1 MKKHKL
7 KKIEHSP
14 VEITLTLTAEELSP
28 IKSEVIKTLATKVE
42 VPGFRKG
49 HAPLNKVEAAFAD
62 AIKEE
67 VVDSVLKANFE
78 KIVAEEKIAPVS
90 FIYDLVANM
99 KDSLEITFKV
109 DVYPE
114 ITLGEYKGLEVEKE
128 TFQMTDDLL
137 DKEIEN
143 MLNAKSKLEDAQEG
157 HKAEMGNTV
166 DLAFEGFIDGV
177 PFEGGKADSH
187 QLKLGSK
194 MFIDTF
200 EDQLVGY
207 TVGQEGEINV
217 TFPAE
222 YHAEAL
228 AGKPATFKVKI
239 NSIKTLAKPELTEEF
254 AKEAGFESVED
265 LKAKKTAEI
274 TAREE
279 ARVQN
284 NFVGKL
290 IQKVVADSKVDVPKS
305 MVVREVENRMA
316 EMNQQLAMQGM
327 DLDQYLKMT
336 GMTKEQAFNQIA
348 PMAHNKVQ
356 VDLVLEAIA
365 KAENLEV
372 TAEELNTKVEE
383 IAKMYGMTKEQLE
396 AELNKNSN
404 LDEFNH
410 SLKTESLAQKAV
422 EVIVN
427 NAK

>member
-1 MKKHKL
+1 MKHEL
-7 KKIEHSP
+7 KKIEHSA
-14 VEITLTLTAEELSP
+14 VEIKVTLTAEELSP
-28 IKSEVIKTLATKVE
+28 IKSEVVKTLATKVE

-67 VVDSVLKANFE
+67 VVESVLKANFE

-90 FIYDLVANM
+90 FIYDLVADM
-99 KDSLEITFKV
+99 KDTLELTFKV

-114 ITLGEYKGLEVEKE
+114 VTLGEYKGLEVEKE
-128 TFQMTDDLL
+128 SFQMTDDLL
-137 DKEIEN
+137 NKEIEN
-143 MLNAKSKLEDAQEG
+143 MLNAKSKLEDAPEG

-166 DLAFEGFIDGV
+166 DLAFEGFVDGV

-207 TVGQEGEINV
+207 TVGQEGEVNV

-279 ARVQN
+279 ARIQN

-290 IQKVVADSKVDVPKS
+290 IQKVVANSKVDVPKS

-372 TAEELNTKVEE
+372 TAEELNAKVEE

>member
-1 MKKHKL
+1 MKHEL
-7 KKIEHSP
+7 KKIEHSA
-14 VEITLTLTAEELSP
+14 VEIKVTLAAEELSP
-28 IKSEVIKTLATKVE
+28 IKSEVVKTLATKVE

-67 VVDSVLKANFE
+67 VVESVLKANFE

-90 FIYDLVANM
+90 FIYDLVADM
-99 KDSLEITFKV
+99 KDTLELTFKV

-114 ITLGEYKGLEVEKE
+114 VTLGEYKGLEVEKE
-128 TFQMTDDLL
+128 SFQMTDDLL
-137 DKEIEN
+137 NKEIEN
-143 MLNAKSKLEDAQEG
+143 MLNAKSKLEDAPEG

-166 DLAFEGFIDGV
+166 DLAFEGFVDGV

-207 TVGQEGEINV
+207 TVGQEGEVNV

-265 LKAKKTAEI
+265 LKTKKTAEI

-279 ARVQN
+279 ARIQN

-290 IQKVVADSKVDVPKS
+290 IQKVVANSKVDVPKS

-372 TAEELNTKVEE
+372 TAEELNAKVEE

>member
-1 MKKHKL
+1 MKHEL
-7 KKIEHSP
+7 KKIEHSA
-14 VEITLTLTAEELSP
+14 VEIKVTLTAEELSP
-28 IKSEVIKTLATKVE
+28 IKSEVVKTLATKVE

-49 HAPLNKVEAAFAD
+49 HAPLNKVEATFAD

-67 VVDSVLKANFE
+67 VVESVLKANFE
-78 KIVAEEKIAPVS
+78 KIVSEEKIAPVS
-90 FIYDLVANM
+90 FIYDLVTEM
-99 KDSLEITFKV
+99 KDTLEMTFKV
-109 DVYPE
+109 DIYPE

-128 TFQMTDDLL
+128 TFEMTEELL
-137 DKEIEN
+137 NKEIEN
-143 MLNAKSKLEDAQEG
+143 MLNAKAKLEDAAEG

-166 DLAFEGFIDGV
+166 DLAFEGFVDGV
-177 PFEGGKADSH
+177 AFEGGKADSH

-207 TVGQEGEINV
+207 TVGQEGEVNV

-228 AGKPATFKVKI
+228 AGKPAVFKVKI

-254 AKEAGFESVED
+254 ATEAGFESVED

-274 TAREE
+274 VTREE

-290 IQKVVADSKVDVPKS
+290 IQKLVADSKIEVPRS

-327 DLDQYLKMT
+327 DIDQYLKMT

-356 VDLVLEAIA
+356 VDIILEAIA

-372 TAEELNTKVEE
+372 TAEELTAKIED

-396 AELNKNSN
+396 AELTKNSN

>member
-1 MKKHKL
+1 MKHEL
-7 KKIEHSP
+7 KKIEHSA

-67 VVDSVLKANFE
+67 VVESVLKANFNQ
-78 KIVAEEKIAPVS
+78 IVAEEKIAPVS

-99 KDSLEITFKV
+99 KDTLELTFKV

-114 ITLGEYKGLEVEKE
+114 VTLGEYKGLEVEKE

-143 MLNAKSKLEDAQEG
+143 MLNAKSKLEDAPEG
-157 HKAEMGNTV
+157 HKAEMGNTL
-166 DLAFEGFIDGV
+166 DLAFEGFVDGV

-207 TVGQEGEINV
+207 TVGQEGEVNV

-254 AKEAGFESVED
+254 AKEAGFESIED

-274 TAREE
+274 IAKEE
-279 ARVQN
+279 ARIQN

-356 VDLVLEAIA
+356 VDLVLDAIA

-372 TAEELNTKVEE
+372 SDEELNTKIEE
-383 IAKMYGMTKEQLE
+383 IAKMYGMTKDQLE

>member
-1 MKKHKL
+1 MKHEL
-7 KKIEHSP
+7 KKIEHSA
-14 VEITLTLTAEELSP
+14 VEIKITLTTEELATL
-28 IKSEVIKTLATKVE
+28 KSEVIKTLATKVE

-49 HAPLNKVEAAFAD
+49 HAPLNKVEAGFAD

-67 VVDSVLKANFE
+67 VVESTLKANFD
-78 KIVAEEKIAPVS
+78 KIVSEEKISPVS
-90 FIYDLVANM
+90 FIYDLVADM
-99 KDSLEITFKV
+99 KETLEITFKI

-128 TFQMTDDLL
+128 TFEMTEELL
-137 DKEIEN
+137 NKEIEN
-143 MLNAKSKLEDAQEG
+143 ILTSKAKLEDATKGQ
-157 HKAEMGNTV
+157 KAEMGNTV
-166 DLAFEGFIDGV
+166 DLAFEGFVDGV
-177 PFEGGKADSH
+177 PFEGGKSDSH

-200 EDQLVGY
+200 EEQLVGY

-217 TFPAE
+217 TFPTE
-222 YHAEAL
+222 YHSEAL

-239 NSIKTLAKPELTEEF
+239 NSIKTLATPALTEEF
-254 AKEAGFESVED
+254 AIEAGFESIED

-274 TAREE
+274 ITKEE
-279 ARVQN
+279 AKVQN

-290 IQKVVADSKVDVPKS
+290 VQKLVADSKVEVPKS
-305 MVVREVENRMA
+305 MVVKEVENRMA
-316 EMNQQLAMQGM
+316 EMNQQLSMQGM
-327 DLDQYLKMT
+327 DIDQYLKMT

-356 VDLVLEAIA
+356 VDIILEAIA

-372 TAEELNTKVEE
+372 TAEELNTKIEE

-396 AELNKNSN
+396 AELVKNSN
-404 LDEFNH
+404 LEEFTH
-410 SLKTESLAQKAV
+410 SLRTENLSQKAI
-422 EVIVN
+422 EIIVS

>member
-1 MKKHKL
+1 MKHEL
-7 KKIEHSP
+7 KKIEHSA

-316 EMNQQLAMQGM
+316 EMNQQLAMQGV

>member
-1 MKKHKL
+1 MKHEL
-7 KKIEHSP
+7 KKIEHSA

-372 TAEELNTKVEE
+372 TAEELNAKVEE

>member
-1 MKKHKL
+1 MKHEL
-7 KKIEHSP
+7 KKIEHSA
-14 VEITLTLTAEELSP
+14 VEIKVTLTAEELSP
-28 IKSEVIKTLATKVE
+28 IKSEVVKTLATKVE

-67 VVDSVLKANFE
+67 VVESVLKANFE
-78 KIVAEEKIAPVS
+78 KIVSEEKIAPVS
-90 FIYDLVANM
+90 FIYDLVTEM
-99 KDSLEITFKV
+99 KDTLEMTFKV
-109 DVYPE
+109 DIYPE

-128 TFQMTDDLL
+128 TFEMTEELL
-137 DKEIEN
+137 NKEIEN
-143 MLNAKSKLEDAQEG
+143 MLNAKAKLEDAAEG

-166 DLAFEGFIDGV
+166 DLAFEGFVDGV
-177 PFEGGKADSH
+177 AFEGGKADSH

-207 TVGQEGEINV
+207 TVGQEGEVNV

-228 AGKPATFKVKI
+228 AGKPAVFKVKI
-239 NSIKTLAKPELTEEF
+239 NSIKTLAKPELTEDF
-254 AKEAGFESVED
+254 ATEAGFESVED

-274 TAREE
+274 VTREE

-290 IQKVVADSKVDVPKS
+290 IQKLVADSKIEVPRS

-327 DLDQYLKMT
+327 DIDQYLKMT

-356 VDLVLEAIA
+356 VDIILEAIA

-372 TAEELNTKVEE
+372 TAEELTAKIED

-396 AELNKNSN
+396 AELTKNSN

>member
-1 MKKHKL
+1 MKHEL
-7 KKIEHSP
+7 KKIEHSA

-228 AGKPATFKVKI
+228 AGEPATFKVKI

-279 ARVQN
+279 ARIQN

>member
-1 MKKHKL
+1 MKHEL
-7 KKIEHSP
+7 KKIEHSA

-67 VVDSVLKANFE
+67 VVDSILKANFE

>member
-1 MKKHKL
+1 MKHEL
-7 KKIEHSP
+7 KKIEHSA
-14 VEITLTLTAEELSP
+14 VEIKVTLTAEELSP
-28 IKSEVIKTLATKVE
+28 IKSEVVKTLATKVE

-67 VVDSVLKANFE
+67 VVESVLKANFE
-78 KIVAEEKIAPVS
+78 KIVSEEKIAPVS
-90 FIYDLVANM
+90 FIYDLVTEM
-99 KDSLEITFKV
+99 KDTLEMTFKV
-109 DVYPE
+109 DIYPE

-128 TFQMTDDLL
+128 TFEMTEELL
-137 DKEIEN
+137 NKEIEN
-143 MLNAKSKLEDAQEG
+143 MLNAKAKLEDAAEG

-166 DLAFEGFIDGV
+166 DLAFEGFVDGV
-177 PFEGGKADSH
+177 AFEGGKADSH

-207 TVGQEGEINV
+207 TVGQEGEVNV

-228 AGKPATFKVKI
+228 AGKPAVFKVKI

-254 AKEAGFESVED
+254 ATEAGFESVED

-274 TAREE
+274 VTREE

-290 IQKVVADSKVDVPKS
+290 IQKLVADSKIEVPRS

-327 DLDQYLKMT
+327 DIDQYLKMT

-356 VDLVLEAIA
+356 VDIILEAIA

-372 TAEELNTKVEE
+372 TAEELTAKIEE

-396 AELNKNSN
+396 TELTKNSN

-410 SLKTESLAQKAV
+410 SLRTESLSQKAI

>member
-1 MKKHKL
+1 
-7 KKIEHSP
+7 
-14 VEITLTLTAEELSP
+14 
-28 IKSEVIKTLATKVE
+28 
-42 VPGFRKG
+42 
-49 HAPLNKVEAAFAD
+49 
-62 AIKEE
+62 
-67 VVDSVLKANFE
+67 
-78 KIVAEEKIAPVS
+78 
-90 FIYDLVANM
+90 
-99 KDSLEITFKV
+99 
-109 DVYPE
+109 
-114 ITLGEYKGLEVEKE
+114 
-128 TFQMTDDLL
+128 
-137 DKEIEN
+137 
-143 MLNAKSKLEDAQEG
+143 
-157 HKAEMGNTV
+157 
-166 DLAFEGFIDGV
+166 
-177 PFEGGKADSH
+177 
-187 QLKLGSK
+187 

-207 TVGQEGEINV
+207 TVGQEGEVNV

-254 AKEAGFESVED
+254 AKEAGFESIED

-274 TAREE
+274 IAKEE
-279 ARVQN
+279 ARIQN

-356 VDLVLEAIA
+356 VDLVLDAIA

-372 TAEELNTKVEE
+372 SDEELNTKIEE
-383 IAKMYGMTKEQLE
+383 IAKMYGMTKDQLE

>member
-1 MKKHKL
+1 MKHEL
-7 KKIEHSP
+7 KKIEHSA
-14 VEITLTLTAEELSP
+14 VEIKVTLTAEELSP

-67 VVDSVLKANFE
+67 VVESVLKANFE
-78 KIVAEEKIAPVS
+78 NIVSEEKIAPVS
-90 FIYDLVANM
+90 FIYDLATEM
-99 KDSLEITFKV
+99 KDTLEMTFKV
-109 DVYPE
+109 DIYPE
-114 ITLGEYKGLEVEKE
+114 VTLGEYKGLEVEKE
-128 TFQMTDDLL
+128 TFEMNEELL
-137 DKEIEN
+137 NKEIEN
-143 MLNAKSKLEDAQEG
+143 MLNAKAKLEDAAEG

-166 DLAFEGFIDGV
+166 DLAFEGFVDGV
-177 PFEGGKADSH
+177 AFEGGKADSH

-200 EDQLVGY
+200 EEQLVGY

-217 TFPAE
+217 TFPTE

-228 AGKPATFKVKI
+228 AGKPAVFKVKI

-254 AKEAGFESVED
+254 ATEAGFESVED

-274 TAREE
+274 TTREE
-279 ARVQN
+279 ARVKN

-290 IQKVVADSKVDVPKS
+290 IQKLVADSKIEVPKS

-327 DLDQYLKMT
+327 DIDQYLKMT

-356 VDLVLEAIA
+356 VDIILEAIA
-365 KAENLEV
+365 KAENLDV
-372 TAEELNTKVEE
+372 TAEELTAKIEE

-396 AELNKNSN
+396 AELTKNSN
-404 LDEFNH
+404 LEEFNH
-410 SLKTESLAQKAV
+410 SLKTESLSQKAV

>member
-1 MKKHKL
+1 MKHEL
-7 KKIEHSP
+7 KKVEHSA
-14 VEITLTLTAEELSP
+14 VEIKISLTAEELSP
-28 IKSEVIKTLATKVE
+28 IKAGVTKTLAGKVE

-49 HAPLNKVEAAFAD
+49 HAPINKVEAAYAD

-67 VVDSVLKANFE
+67 VVETVLKANFD

-90 FIYDLVANM
+90 FIYDLVTEMNET
-99 KDSLEITFKV
+99 LEITFKV

-128 TFQMTDDLL
+128 TFEMSEDLL
-137 DKEIEN
+137 NKEIEN
-143 MLNAKSKLEDAQEG
+143 MMAAKSNLVDAAEG
-157 HKAEMGNTV
+157 HKAVMGDTV
-166 DLAFEGFIDGV
+166 DLAFEGSIDGV

-194 MFIDTF
+194 MFIDNF

-207 TVGQEGEINV
+207 TVGQEGEITVN
-217 TFPAE
+217 FPAE
-222 YHAEAL
+222 YHAATL
-228 AGKPATFKVKI
+228 AGKPAVFKVKI
-239 NSIKTLAKPELTEEF
+239 NAIKTLVQPELNDEF

-265 LKAKKTAEI
+265 LKAKKTEEI
-274 TAREE
+274 KAREE

-290 IQKVVADSKVDVPKS
+290 IQKLVSESKVEVPKS

-316 EMNQQLAMQGM
+316 EMNQQLAAQGM
-327 DLDQYLKMT
+327 DMDQYLKMT
-336 GMTKEQAFNQIA
+336 GMTKEQAFSQIA
-348 PMAHNKVQ
+348 PMAQNKVQ

-372 TAEELNTKVEE
+372 SAEELSSRTEE
-383 IAKMYGMTKEQLE
+383 IAKMYGMNKEQLE
-396 AELNKNSN
+396 AELTKNNN
-404 LDEFNH
+404 LNDFNG
-410 SLKTESLAQKAV
+410 SLMNELLSQKAV
-422 EVIVN
+422 EIIVN

>member
-1 MKKHKL
+1 MKHEL
-7 KKIEHSP
+7 KKIEHSA

-143 MLNAKSKLEDAQEG
+143 MLNAKSKLEDAAEG

-177 PFEGGKADSH
+177 PFEGGKSDSH

-239 NSIKTLAKPELTEEF
+239 NSIKTLAKPELNDEF

-279 ARVQN
+279 ARIQN

-372 TAEELNTKVEE
+372 TAEELNAKVEE

>member
-1 MKKHKL
+1 MKHEL
-7 KKIEHSP
+7 KKIEHSA

-143 MLNAKSKLEDAQEG
+143 MLNAKSKLEDAPEG

-372 TAEELNTKVEE
+372 TAEELNTKIEE

>member
-1 MKKHKL
+1 MKHEL
-7 KKIEHSP
+7 KKIEHSA
-14 VEITLTLTAEELSP
+14 VEIKITLTTEELATL
-28 IKSEVIKTLATKVE
+28 KSEVIKTLATKVE

-49 HAPLNKVEAAFAD
+49 HAPLNKVEAGFAD

-67 VVDSVLKANFE
+67 VVESTLKANFD
-78 KIVAEEKIAPVS
+78 KIVSEEKISPVS
-90 FIYDLVANM
+90 FIYDLVADM
-99 KDSLEITFKV
+99 KETLEITFKI

-128 TFQMTDDLL
+128 TFEMTEELL
-137 DKEIEN
+137 NKEIEN
-143 MLNAKSKLEDAQEG
+143 ILTSKAKLEDATEG
-157 HKAEMGNTV
+157 QKAEMGNTV
-166 DLAFEGFIDGV
+166 DLAFEGFVDGV
-177 PFEGGKADSH
+177 PFEGGKSDSH

-200 EDQLVGY
+200 EEQLVGY

-217 TFPAE
+217 TFPTE
-222 YHAEAL
+222 YHSEAL

-239 NSIKTLAKPELTEEF
+239 NSIKTLATPALTEEF
-254 AKEAGFESVED
+254 AIEAGFESIED

-274 TAREE
+274 ITKEE

-290 IQKVVADSKVDVPKS
+290 VQKLVADSKVEVPKS
-305 MVVREVENRMA
+305 MVVKEVENRMA

-327 DLDQYLKMT
+327 DIDQYLKMT

-356 VDLVLEAIA
+356 VDIILEAIA

-372 TAEELNTKVEE
+372 TADELNTKVEE

-396 AELNKNSN
+396 AELVKNSN
-404 LDEFNH
+404 LEEFTH
-410 SLKTESLAQKAV
+410 SLKTENLSQKAI
-422 EVIVN
+422 EIILS

>member
-1 MKKHKL
+1 MKHEL
-7 KKIEHSP
+7 KKIEHSA
-14 VEITLTLTAEELSP
+14 VEIKVTLTAEELSP
-28 IKSEVIKTLATKVE
+28 IKSEVVKTLATKVE

-67 VVDSVLKANFE
+67 VVESVLKANFE

-90 FIYDLVANM
+90 FIYDLVADM
-99 KDSLEITFKV
+99 KDTLELTFKV

-114 ITLGEYKGLEVEKE
+114 VTLGEYKGLEVEKE
-128 TFQMTDDLL
+128 SFQMTDDLL
-137 DKEIEN
+137 NKEIEN
-143 MLNAKSKLEDAQEG
+143 MLNAKSKLEDAPEG

-166 DLAFEGFIDGV
+166 DLAFEGFVDGV

-207 TVGQEGEINV
+207 TVGQEGEVNV

-279 ARVQN
+279 ARIQN

-290 IQKVVADSKVDVPKS
+290 IQKVVANSKVDVPKS

-372 TAEELNTKVEE
+372 TAEELNSKVEE

>member
-1 MKKHKL
+1 MKHEL
-7 KKIEHSP
+7 KKIEHSA

-67 VVDSVLKANFE
+67 VVDSILKANFE

-143 MLNAKSKLEDAQEG
+143 MLNAKSKLEDAPEG

-372 TAEELNTKVEE
+372 TAEELNTKIEE

>member
-1 MKKHKL
+1 MKHEL
-7 KKIEHSP
+7 KKIEHSA

-265 LKAKKTAEI
+265 LKTKKTAEI

>member
-1 MKKHKL
+1 MKHEL
-7 KKIEHSP
+7 KKIEHSA

-90 FIYDLVANM
+90 FIYDLVADM

-274 TAREE
+274 TARED

>member
-1 MKKHKL
+1 MKHEL
-7 KKIEHSP
+7 KKIEHSA

-279 ARVQN
+279 ARIQN

>member
-1 MKKHKL
+1 MKHEL
-7 KKIEHSP
+7 KKIEHSA
-14 VEITLTLTAEELSP
+14 VEITLTLTAEDLSP
-28 IKSEVIKTLATKVE
+28 IKSEIIKTLATKVE

-49 HAPLNKVEAAFAD
+49 HAPLNKVEATFAD

-90 FIYDLVANM
+90 FIYDLVSNM

-290 IQKVVADSKVDVPKS
+290 IQKVVADSKVDIPKS

-327 DLDQYLKMT
+327 NLDQYLKMT

-410 SLKTESLAQKAV
+410 SLKIESLAQKAV

>member
-1 MKKHKL
+1 MKHEL
-7 KKIEHSP
+7 KKIEHSA

-254 AKEAGFESVED
+254 TKEAGFESVED

>member
-1 MKKHKL
+1 MKHEL
-7 KKIEHSP
+7 KKIEHSA

-90 FIYDLVANM
+90 FIYDLVADM

-143 MLNAKSKLEDAQEG
+143 MLNAKSKLEDAAEG

-239 NSIKTLAKPELTEEF
+239 NSIKTLAKPELNDEF

-279 ARVQN
+279 ARIQN

-372 TAEELNTKVEE
+372 TAEELNAKVEE

>member
-1 MKKHKL
+1 
-7 KKIEHSP
+7 
-14 VEITLTLTAEELSP
+14 
-28 IKSEVIKTLATKVE
+28 
-42 VPGFRKG
+42 
-49 HAPLNKVEAAFAD
+49 
-62 AIKEE
+62 
-67 VVDSVLKANFE
+67 
-78 KIVAEEKIAPVS
+78 
-90 FIYDLVANM
+90 
-99 KDSLEITFKV
+99 
-109 DVYPE
+109 
-114 ITLGEYKGLEVEKE
+114 
-128 TFQMTDDLL
+128 
-137 DKEIEN
+137 
-143 MLNAKSKLEDAQEG
+143 
-157 HKAEMGNTV
+157 
-166 DLAFEGFIDGV
+166 
-177 PFEGGKADSH
+177 
-187 QLKLGSK
+187 

-200 EDQLVGY
+200 EEQLVGY
-207 TVGQEGEINV
+207 TVGQEGEV
-217 TFPAE
+217 KVSFPAE

-239 NSIKTLAKPELTEEF
+239 NSIKTLIKPELTEEF

-274 TAREE
+274 IAREE
-279 ARVQN
+279 VRIHN

-290 IQKVVADSKVDVPKS
+290 IQKVVADSNVDVPKS

-365 KAENLEV
+365 KAEKLEV

>member
-1 MKKHKL
+1 MKHEL
-7 KKIEHSP
+7 KKIEHSA
-14 VEITLTLTAEELSP
+14 VEIKVTLTAEELSP
-28 IKSEVIKTLATKVE
+28 IKSEVVKTLATKVE

-67 VVDSVLKANFE
+67 VVESVLKANFE
-78 KIVAEEKIAPVS
+78 NIVSEEKIAPVS
-90 FIYDLVANM
+90 FIYDLVTEM
-99 KDSLEITFKV
+99 KDTLEMTFKV
-109 DVYPE
+109 DIYPE
-114 ITLGEYKGLEVEKE
+114 VTLGEYKGLEVEKE
-128 TFQMTDDLL
+128 TFEMNEELL
-137 DKEIEN
+137 NKEIEN
-143 MLNAKSKLEDAQEG
+143 MLNAKAKLEDAAEG

-166 DLAFEGFIDGV
+166 DLAFEGFVDGV
-177 PFEGGKADSH
+177 AFEGGKADSH

-200 EDQLVGY
+200 EEQLVGY
-207 TVGQEGEINV
+207 AVGQEGEINV
-217 TFPAE
+217 TFPTE

-228 AGKPATFKVKI
+228 AGKPAVFKVKI

-254 AKEAGFESVED
+254 ATEAGFESVED

-274 TAREE
+274 TTREE

-290 IQKVVADSKVDVPKS
+290 IQKLVADSKIEVPKS

-327 DLDQYLKMT
+327 DIDQYLKMT

-356 VDLVLEAIA
+356 VDMILEAIA

-372 TAEELNTKVEE
+372 TAEELTAKIEE

-396 AELNKNSN
+396 AELTKNSN
-404 LDEFNH
+404 LEEFNH

>member
-1 MKKHKL
+1 MKHEL
-7 KKIEHSP
+7 KKIEHSA

-49 HAPLNKVEAAFAD
+49 HAPLNKVEAAFVD

-143 MLNAKSKLEDAQEG
+143 MLNAKSKLEDAPEG

-239 NSIKTLAKPELTEEF
+239 NSIKTLAKPELTEEY

-279 ARVQN
+279 ARIQN

>member
-1 MKKHKL
+1 MKHEL
-7 KKIEHSP
+7 KKIEHSA
-14 VEITLTLTAEELSP
+14 VEIKVTLTAEELSP

-49 HAPLNKVEAAFAD
+49 HAPLNKVEATFAD

-67 VVDSVLKANFE
+67 VVESVLKANFE
-78 KIVAEEKIAPVS
+78 KIVAEEKITPVS
-90 FIYDLVANM
+90 FIYDLVADM
-99 KDSLEITFKV
+99 KDTLEMTFKV

-114 ITLGEYKGLEVEKE
+114 VTLGEYKGLEVEKE
-128 TFQMTDDLL
+128 SFQMTDDLL
-137 DKEIEN
+137 NKEIEN
-143 MLNAKSKLEDAQEG
+143 MLNTKSKLEDAPEG
-157 HKAEMGNTV
+157 HKAEVGNTV
-166 DLAFEGFIDGV
+166 DLAFEGFVDGV

-207 TVGQEGEINV
+207 TVGQEGEVNV
-217 TFPAE
+217 MFPAE

-239 NSIKTLAKPELTEEF
+239 NSIKTLTKPELTEEF
-254 AKEAGFESVED
+254 AKEAGFDSVED

-274 TAREE
+274 VAREE
-279 ARVQN
+279 ARIQN

-290 IQKVVADSKVDVPKS
+290 IQKVIANSKVEVPKS

-365 KAENLEV
+365 KAEHLEV
-372 TAEELNTKVEE
+372 TDEELNTKIDE
-383 IAKMYGMTKEQLE
+383 ISKMYGMTREQLE
-396 AELNKNSN
+396 TELKKNSN
-404 LDEFNH
+404 LDEFFH

>member
-1 MKKHKL
+1 
-7 KKIEHSP
+7 
-14 VEITLTLTAEELSP
+14 
-28 IKSEVIKTLATKVE
+28 
-42 VPGFRKG
+42 
-49 HAPLNKVEAAFAD
+49 
-62 AIKEE
+62 
-67 VVDSVLKANFE
+67 
-78 KIVAEEKIAPVS
+78 
-90 FIYDLVANM
+90 
-99 KDSLEITFKV
+99 
-109 DVYPE
+109 
-114 ITLGEYKGLEVEKE
+114 
-128 TFQMTDDLL
+128 
-137 DKEIEN
+137 
-143 MLNAKSKLEDAQEG
+143 
-157 HKAEMGNTV
+157 
-166 DLAFEGFIDGV
+166 
-177 PFEGGKADSH
+177 
-187 QLKLGSK
+187 
-194 MFIDTF
+194 DTF

-239 NSIKTLAKPELTEEF
+239 NSIKTLAKPELNDEF

-279 ARVQN
+279 ARIQN

-372 TAEELNTKVEE
+372 TAEELNAKVEE

>member
-1 MKKHKL
+1 MKHEL
-7 KKIEHSP
+7 KKIEHSA

-254 AKEAGFESVED
+254 AKEVGFESVED

-279 ARVQN
+279 ARIQN

-356 VDLVLEAIA
+356 IDLVLEAIA
-365 KAENLEV
+365 KAENLDV

>member
-1 MKKHKL
+1 MKHEL
-7 KKIEHSP
+7 KKIEHSA
-14 VEITLTLTAEELSP
+14 VEIKVTLTAEELSP
-28 IKSEVIKTLATKVE
+28 IKSEVVKTLATKVE

-49 HAPLNKVEAAFAD
+49 YAPLNKVEAAFAD

-67 VVDSVLKANFE
+67 VVESVLKANFE

-90 FIYDLVANM
+90 FIYDLVTEM
-99 KDSLEITFKV
+99 KETLEMTFKV
-109 DVYPE
+109 DIYPE

-128 TFQMTDDLL
+128 TFEMTEELL
-137 DKEIEN
+137 NKEIEN
-143 MLNAKSKLEDAQEG
+143 MLNAKAKLEDAAEG

-166 DLAFEGFIDGV
+166 DLAFEGFVDGV

-207 TVGQEGEINV
+207 TVGQEGEVNV

-228 AGKPATFKVKI
+228 AGKPAVFKVKI

-254 AKEAGFESVED
+254 ATEAGFESVED
-265 LKAKKTAEI
+265 LKAKKTTEI
-274 TAREE
+274 VAREE

-290 IQKVVADSKVDVPKS
+290 IQKLVADSKIEVPRS

-327 DLDQYLKMT
+327 DIDQYLKMT

-356 VDLVLEAIA
+356 VDIILEAIA

-372 TAEELNTKVEE
+372 TAEELTAKIEE

-396 AELNKNSN
+396 TELTKNSN

-410 SLKTESLAQKAV
+410 SLRTESLSQKAI

>member
-1 MKKHKL
+1 MKHEL
-7 KKIEHSP
+7 KKIDHSA
-14 VEITLTLTAEELSP
+14 VEVKLTLTAEELSP
-28 IKSEVIKTLATKVE
+28 IKSEVVKTLATKVE

-67 VVDSVLKANFE
+67 VVESVLKANFE

-90 FIYDLVANM
+90 FIYDLVADM
-99 KDSLEITFKV
+99 KDTLEMTFKV

-114 ITLGEYKGLEVEKE
+114 VTLGEYKGLEVEKE
-128 TFQMTDDLL
+128 SFEMTDDLL
-137 DKEIEN
+137 NKEIEN
-143 MLNAKSKLEDAQEG
+143 MLNTKSKLDDAPEG

-166 DLAFEGFIDGV
+166 DLAFEGFVDGV

-207 TVGQEGEINV
+207 TVGQEGEVNV

-290 IQKVVADSKVDVPKS
+290 IQKVVANSKVEVPKS

-372 TAEELNTKVEE
+372 TDEELNTKVEE

-396 AELNKNSN
+396 AELKKNSN
-404 LDEFNH
+404 LDEFFH